1 MEINPYAKAISSV
14 IPGTFVP
21 DIGTAAPKSEPL
33 AEGSGAA
40 AATSFKDTV
49 SSLLNDVN
57 SKEVEAQQKSV
68 ALATGASNDTAGT
81 IKSVEEAGLAM
92 QMTLAI
98 RNKVMAAYQELQ
110 QMQF

>member
-14 IPGTFVP
+14 LPGTFVP
-21 DIGTAAPKSEPL
+21 DIGNAAPKSEPL
-33 AEGSGAA
+33 GTEGAA

-49 SSLLNDVN
+49 SNLLNDVN

-68 ALATGASNDTAGT
+68 ALATGASNDTAAT

-92 QMTLAI
+92 QMTLAV

-110 QMQF
+110 QMQM